1 MDTTFKLEYII
12 KEINNVRP
20 INKFI
25 SQAIQERK
33 QFYTDTAERLES
45 IPIEKIEK
53 HCFLSEVLQQAE
65 NLEKQNFAPKLLDK
79 ITKLETHQNAP
90 ELNKVHFRNHHINV
104 PQAKT
109 IAEAIAQIIQNSS
122 INSLVLLNLNI

>member
-1 MDTTFKLEYII
+1 MEKLEYII

-20 INKFI
+20 FNKFI

-33 QFYTDTAERLES
+33 QFYTDTAERLEN

-65 NLEKQNFAPKLLDK
+65 NLEKLNFAPKLLDK
-79 ITKLETHQNAP
+79 VTKLETHQNAP
-90 ELNKVHFRNHHINV
+90 ELNRLHFRKHHINV

-109 IAEAIAQIIQNSS
+109 ISEAIAQIIENSS